1 MIIGE
6 NNILQT
12 VYEKHFH
19 RRQDSRSYLN
29 EQFRL
34 KVDYPYIEGADEFIR
49 TYINLFIE
57 ETISSVDTVAKQIEY
72 GKKISK
78 EILPSV
84 LKLYLNNY
92 ILRANDF
99 NINDEDDLNFERNR
113 DNVSI
118 RDQIYEPLIYKH
130 IDIAGASS
138 MAPYSNISFLGF
150 NFADYNVKE
159 EAIVQGKIRDSDKLK
174 PSYRDSI
181 KEFGFR
187 INSML
192 FPNNDQFKQDL
203 AYYKTR
209 LEDNRDRPDINY
221 TPEFFD
227 LVKLL
232 NINSAI
238 NNEYCKSE
246 PTMPDG
252 IIDNMDD
259 LVVTCNPIIYF
270 SYFDILKMPY
280 SQFKNKVFEQAN
292 KFKNRNPKVIKSE
305 IDTNLARHDKIVNK
319 NNILVDYVPN
329 NIYIKKNNYWDMLNI
344 AFFKLAVYA
353 SSTYLPWYG
362 FGTADSDV
370 QRSVENRIFI
380 NQVKKLKELL
390 KAYMDIDKYSGR
402 YLTSSTRTFPN
413 PWFKHVDYTNSRAG
427 IRIKTNNEI
436 TNKDIGGYIFNSLSR
451 KISNLVSISPTLPNG
466 EAFLPV
472 FYCGNELNENQVR
485 LMDNRSY
492 NYNFTLLSRELYYYT
507 GDSLNVANKDIL
519 PESLGLN
526 QFSDRFHVKYGFVEE
541 PEYMASIWSLTAPE
555 QGKYLEPLNEENGD
569 KNGYVWF
576 MREFNNRYSV
586 EQHKYK
592 TLLNA
597 MFDIVKMSALN
608 NLHYGVLKGN
618 ALEQLKTKLN
628 ITQDDEFK
636 TFFILT
642 KTMDKNGNTHNI
654 PLSDFYNLVL
664 DDKYTE
670 HRYKNKVSDKSALMF
685 RGENWRNKL
694 SYADYMTDL
703 RKKVEALPDHV
714 IDRESIELIVR
725 YVFFS
730 VLHNICTSEGELT
743 LPDKIITTDTVD
755 AATDKYYRANLLENI
770 YTWTGNLELS
780 YRYI

>member
-12 VYEKHFH
+12 GYEKHFH
-19 RRQDSRSYLN
+19 RRQDARSYVN
-29 EQFRL
+29 EQLRL
-34 KVDYPYIEGADEFIR
+34 RVDSPYDKEAEDFIMNFIKEGIP
-49 TYINLFIE
+49 TIN
-57 ETISSVDTVAKQIEY
+57 TAAQQIEY
-72 GKKISK
+72 GKRISK
-78 EILPSV
+78 EVLPKV

-92 ILRANDF
+92 IHRANDF
-99 NINDEDDLNFERNR
+99 NINNHEDLNFERNR
-113 DNVSI
+113 DIISI

-130 IDIAGASS
+130 IGIKGASS
-138 MAPYSNISFLGF
+138 LAPYSNISFFGY
-150 NFADYNVKE
+150 NFADYKIKE
-159 EAIVQGKIRDSDKLK
+159 EAIVQGRITDSEKLK

-187 INSML
+187 VNSML
-192 FPNNDQFKQDL
+192 FPINEQFKQDL
-203 AYYKTR
+203 ASYKTR
-209 LEDNRDRPDINY
+209 LEDNRNKPAIEY

-232 NINSAI
+232 NTNSAI

-246 PTMPDG
+246 RTMPDG

-259 LVVTCNPIIYF
+259 LVITCNPIIYF

-280 SQFKNKVFEQAN
+280 SQFKNKVLEQAK
-292 KFKNRNPKVIKSE
+292 KFKNRNPKVVKSE
-305 IDTNLARHDKIVNK
+305 IDTRLARPDKIANANGV
-319 NNILVDYVPN
+319 LVDYVPN
-329 NIYIKKNNYWDMLNI
+329 NIYIKKNGAWNRLNT
-344 AFFKLAVYA
+344 AFFKFAVYI
-353 SSTYLPWYG
+353 SSTFLPWYG

-380 NQVKKLKELL
+380 NQVRKLKELL
-390 KAYMDIDKYSGR
+390 KAYMDIERFSGG
-402 YLTSSTRTFPN
+402 YLSSSSVSYPN
-413 PWFKHVDYTNSRAG
+413 PWFKSVDYTNPSAG
-427 IRIKTNNEI
+427 HRINTDNII
-436 TNKDIGGYIFNSLSR
+436 TNKDIGEYIFNSLSR
-451 KISNLVSISPTLPNG
+451 KISNLVSLTPTAPDG
-466 EAFLPV
+466 SIFLPI
-472 FYCGNELNENQVR
+472 FYCGNALNENQVR
-485 LMDNRSY
+485 LMNNGTRD
-492 NYNFTLLSRELYYYT
+492 YNFTLLSKELYYYS
-507 GDSLNVANKDIL
+507 GDSLNIANRDIQ
-519 PESLGLN
+519 PETISLN
-526 QFSDRFHVKYGFVEE
+526 KFNNRFHVEYGFVEDMD
-541 PEYMASIWSLTAPE
+541 YMASVWSLDEPVKGE
-555 QGKYLEPLNEENGD
+555 YLESFDEEIYGFR
-569 KNGYVWF
+569 NGYTWF
-576 MREFNNRYSV
+576 MREFNMRYSV

-618 ALEQLKTKLN
+618 ALKQLKTKLN

-636 TFFILT
+636 VFYILT

-654 PLSDFYNLVL
+654 PLSDFYNLIT

-670 HRYKNKVSDKSALMF
+670 HRYKNKVSDKNALMF

-714 IDRESIELIVR
+714 IDRESIELIVK

-730 VLHNICTSEGELT
+730 VLHNICTSEGEST

-755 AATDKYYRANLLENI
+755 EALDKYYRANLLENI
-770 YTWTGNLELS
+770 YTWTGNLDLS
-780 YRYI
+780 YKYI